1 MDRYPSL
8 KIIVILITLGM
19 GMIHAH
25 SVLAVSDEVI
35 KQRIEHE
42 VAADFRLRET
52 MVSIDVLQGFVV
64 LRGKVNVYIKK
75 ILYERI
81 AWKTVGV
88 IEVENEIRVIPAW
101 PATDDAIKRR
111 VMEALHAY
119 QSFADIDAAIT
130 VEAGVVFIQ
139 AIFKDPH
146 DVQKLKHKVAE
157 IQGVMEI
164 RIQAEF
170 VS

>member
-1 MDRYPSL
+1 MDRLSNV
-8 KIIVILITLGM
+8 KVIVILIILGI
-19 GMIHAH
+19 GMIHVYP
-25 SVLAVSDEVI
+25 VLAVSDGVI
-35 KQRIEHE
+35 KQSIEQE
-42 VAADFRLRET
+42 VAADFRLRGS
-52 MVSIDVLQGFVV
+52 MVTVDALQGFVI

-81 AWKTVGV
+81 AWTTAGV
-88 IEVENEIRVIPAW
+88 IEVENEIRVIPDL
-101 PATDDAIKRR
+101 PTTDDDIKRQIM
-111 VMEALHAY
+111 VAL
-119 QSFADIDAAIT
+119 QSHQRFADINAAIA
-130 VEAGVVFIQ
+130 VEAGTVLIQ
-139 AIFKDPH
+139 AVFKDPH

>member
-1 MDRYPSL
+1 MDRFYSA
-8 KIIVILITLGM
+8 KIIIILIILGV
-19 GMIHAH
+19 GMIYAH
-25 SVLAVSDEVI
+25 PVLAVSDEII
-35 KQRIEHE
+35 KQSIEHE
-42 VAADFRLRET
+42 VEADFRLRGT
-52 MVSIDVLQGFVV
+52 MVTVDVLQGFVI

-75 ILYERI
+75 MLYEQI
-81 AWKTVGV
+81 AWTTVGV
-88 IEVENEIRVIPAW
+88 IEVENEIRVIPAL
-101 PATDDAIKRR
+101 PVTDDVIKRQ
-111 VMEALHAY
+111 VMDALHAH
-119 QSFADIDAAIT
+119 QRFADINAAIS

-146 DVQKLKHKVAE
+146 DVQKLKHTVAE